1 MSAPSA
7 ERGSVLAAVRLAVRE
22 LTGYKADTTPAE
34 VVLDANECAFPLPD
48 ELRQSIDRKVAAIDL
63 RRYPD
68 PEQRALKRAIA
79 DRLGLDPAGLVV
91 GNGSDELI
99 AILITAFGE
108 RPAKVLFPTPTFAM
122 YEIIATCH
130 GVLPISVPLSADFDL
145 DVDRMIEVAAT
156 EEPKLIFLASPNNPT
171 GRRYDEHA
179 ILRLLEETNAVVVVD
194 EAYADFCGA
203 THTGLLAHHDNLVV
217 MRTLSKVGLAALRVG
232 YLATNPLLAY
242 QLNKVRLPYNVGAIP
257 QAAATAAL
265 NRWGEIQPAIDQ
277 VVAER
282 DRLATGLGAIG
293 GVVTVPSDA
302 NFILFRVARAAAV
315 HQGLLEQGVR
325 IKLLSGAELEGY
337 LRVTVGQP
345 HENQRFLAALTA
357 VVEALEEEG

>member
-1 MSAPSA
+1 VSTPFA

-22 LTGYKADTTPAE
+22 LAGYKADTTPAE

-48 ELRQSIDRKVAAIDL
+48 DLRQAIDRKMAAIDL

-68 PEQRALKRAIA
+68 PEQRLLKRALGE
-79 DRLGLDPAGLVV
+79 RLGLDPAGLVV

-99 AILITAFGE
+99 ALLITAFGE

-130 GVLPISVPLSADFDL
+130 GVLPIGVPLTPAFDL
-145 DVDRMIEVAAT
+145 DMERMVEVAAA
-156 EEPKLIFLASPNNPT
+156 EEPKLIFLATPNNPT
-171 GRRYDEHA
+171 GRRYPEA
-179 ILRLLEETNAVVVVD
+179 ALLRLLTETSAVVVAD

-203 THTGLLAHHDNLVV
+203 THTGLLGHHDNLVV

-232 YLATNPLLAY
+232 YLAANPLLAY
-242 QLNKVRLPYNVGAIP
+242 QLDKVRLPYNVGALP
-257 QAAATAAL
+257 QVAATAAL
-265 NRWGEIQPAIDQ
+265 NRWAEIQPAIDQ

-282 DRLATGLGAIG
+282 DRLATALSAIG
-293 GVVTVPSDA
+293 GVKVVPSDA
-302 NFILFRVARAAAV
+302 NFILFSVPHAAAV

-325 IKLLSGAELEGY
+325 IKRLSGVVLDGY

-345 HENQRFLAALTA
+345 HENQRFLAALAA
-357 VVEALEEEG
+357 VVSALAEEG

>member
-1 MSAPSA
+1 VSTPFA

-22 LTGYKADTTPAE
+22 LAGYKADTTPAE

-48 ELRQSIDRKVAAIDL
+48 DLRQAIDRKVAAIDL

-68 PEQRALKRAIA
+68 AEQRLLKRALGE
-79 DRLGLDPAGLVV
+79 RLGLDPAGLVV

-99 AILITAFGE
+99 ALLITAFGE

-130 GVLPISVPLSADFDL
+130 GVLPIGVPLTPAFDL
-145 DVDRMIEVAAT
+145 DMERMVEVAAA
-156 EEPKLIFLASPNNPT
+156 EEPKLIFLATPNNPT
-171 GRRYDEHA
+171 GRRYPEA
-179 ILRLLEETNAVVVVD
+179 ALLRLLTETSAVVVAD

-203 THTGLLAHHDNLVV
+203 THTGLLGHHDNLVV

-232 YLATNPLLAY
+232 YLAANPLLAY
-242 QLNKVRLPYNVGAIP
+242 QLDKVRLPYNVGALP
-257 QAAATAAL
+257 QVAATAAL
-265 NRWGEIQPAIDQ
+265 NRWAEIQPAIDQ

-282 DRLATGLGAIG
+282 DRLATALSAIG
-293 GVVTVPSDA
+293 GVKVVPSDA
-302 NFILFRVARAAAV
+302 NFILFSVPHAAAV

-325 IKLLSGAELEGY
+325 IKRLSGVVLDGY

-345 HENQRFLAALTA
+345 HENQRFLAALAA
-357 VVEALEEEG
+357 VVSALAEEG